1 MKAAPSPTIAL
12 LRRPKVLLVVA
23 GVLIVVLVWVLAFFV
38 PQGHKL
44 SSLQSEVQTLQAQV
58 DAGNARV
65 AQLRVESQH
74 SAQIQ
79 AMVQKLEGYAPATSD
94 ISYIS
99 VLSNAAKASGVAVT
113 SLSPGAA
120 SPVKGSPFD
129 SIPMA
134 ATVTGPYDNL
144 LGFIR
149 AVYQLPRLTDIDSV
163 EITGGG
169 PKSSRAAV
177 LTATFQLEIF
187 TSTKTVTTP

>member
-1 MKAAPSPTIAL
+1 MRAASSPTVTV

-23 GVLIVVLVWVLAFFV
+23 GALVVVLVWVLAFFV

-44 SSLQSEVQTLQAQV
+44 SSLQTEEQSLQAQV

-79 AMVQKLEGYAPATSD
+79 AMVQKLQGYAPATSD

-113 SLSPGAA
+113 SLGPGT
-120 SPVKGSPFD
+120 PVAVSGSPFD
-129 SIPMA
+129 SIPITA
-134 ATVTGPYDNL
+134 AVTGSYDNL

-149 AVYQLPRLTDIDSV
+149 AIYQLPRLTDIDSV
-163 EITGGG
+163 QVTGGG
-169 PKSSRAAV
+169 PKSNRAAT
-177 LTATFQLEIF
+177 LTATLQLEIF
-187 TSTKTVTTP
+187 TSTKTATAP